1 MPSSSLFAPLTL
13 PNGSVV
19 PNRLCKAAM
28 EENLSAPGQIPG
40 AALFNLYRRWAEGGV
55 GLILTGNVMISPD
68 ALTGPG
74 GVVLQRGT
82 DLTPF
87 VEWAKVGQ
95 STGAQLWMQINHPGR
110 QLLANMGEE
119 AIAPSAV
126 AVDIGK
132 HSKLL
137 AQPRAMSEAD
147 IHKVIDRFADTAS
160 RAEEAGFSGVQIHAA
175 HGYLLSQF
183 LSPLVNQRTDI
194 WGGLLENRARL
205 LFAVIKAVRA
215 RVSPSFCVGVKL
227 NSADFQ
233 AGGFQLDDAKW
244 VVRQLN
250 AMHID
255 LVELSG
261 GNYESPAMQGSSDGS
276 STLNREAYFIDF
288 ARDISGVSKIPIM
301 VTGGISR
308 REVAVEALTR
318 NSDGLGVSMLGM
330 ARAMAVAPDTPNRWK
345 AAHYDVPVQHV
356 QWRDKAMAGLAT
368 QALSKQHMVRMA
380 AGKPPKTYINPLFAL
395 IADQW
400 RMRQLTKRYRKW
412 REGRV

>member
-1 MPSSSLFAPLTL
+1 MPNPSIFEPLVL
-13 PNGSVV
+13 PNGGVV

-40 AALFNLYRRWAEGGV
+40 SALFNLYRQWAEGGV

-74 GVVLQRGT
+74 GVVLQQRT
-82 DLTPF
+82 DMKPF
-87 VEWAKVGQ
+87 AEWARVGR
-95 STGAQLWMQINHPGR
+95 SGGAQLWMQINHPGR
-110 QLLANMGEE
+110 QLLANMGEA

-147 IHKVIDRFADTAS
+147 IQDVINRFANTAS
-160 RAEEAGFSGVQIHAA
+160 LAEKAGFTGVQIHAA

-183 LSPLVNQRTDI
+183 LSPLVNRRTDQ
-194 WGGLLENRARL
+194 WGGSLVNRARL
-205 LFAVIKAVRA
+205 LFEVIKAVRA
-215 RVSPSFCVGVKL
+215 KVSPSFCVGVKL

-233 AGGFQLDDAKW
+233 KGGFELDDAKW
-244 VVRQLN
+244 VVGQLN
-250 AMHID
+250 GMQID

-261 GNYESPAMQGSSDGS
+261 GNYESPAMQGSGDGS
-276 STLNREAYFIDF
+276 SMLKREAYFVDF
-288 ARDISGVSKIPIM
+288 ARDIAKVSNIPIM
-301 VTGGISR
+301 VTGGICR
-308 REVAVEALTR
+308 REVAVEALA
-318 NSDGLGVSMLGM
+318 SDAAGLGVSMLGM

-345 AAHYDVPVQHV
+345 TGSYDVPVQQV
-356 QWRDKAMAGLAT
+356 TWRDKAMAGLAT
-368 QALSKQHMVRMA
+368 QALSKQQMVRMA
-380 AGKPPKTYINPLFAL
+380 GGKLPKVYMSPLLAL

-400 RMRQLTKRYRKW
+400 RMRQLAKRYRKW
-412 REGRV
+412 RESGI